1 MCSNDGQ
8 RLFEVM
14 ANGPYILGGPL
25 VFIAGSVY
33 LGFLLGPW
41 ALLGIATYIVFFT
54 LMVRTW
60 CVWEFLTWKSDNP
73 WKHSVLIA
81 FTLGSFIIMHWL
93 YMTIEIIGEGLASI
107 YMVQIFYFYETQY
120 WHWRQR
126 NGVTE
131 IRCLNRG
138 VGCDPIEQKWVKLS
152 WLNRGEWS
160 WVGVE
165 HSWSIQL
172 TE

>member
-54 LMVRTW
+54 LMVRT
-60 CVWEFLTWKSDNP
+60 
-73 WKHSVLIA
+73 
-81 FTLGSFIIMHWL
+81 
-93 YMTIEIIGEGLASI
+93 
-107 YMVQIFYFYETQY
+107 
-120 WHWRQR
+120 
-126 NGVTE
+126 
-131 IRCLNRG
+131 
-138 VGCDPIEQKWVKLS
+138 
-152 WLNRGEWS
+152 
-160 WVGVE
+160 
-165 HSWSIQL
+165 
-172 TE
+172 